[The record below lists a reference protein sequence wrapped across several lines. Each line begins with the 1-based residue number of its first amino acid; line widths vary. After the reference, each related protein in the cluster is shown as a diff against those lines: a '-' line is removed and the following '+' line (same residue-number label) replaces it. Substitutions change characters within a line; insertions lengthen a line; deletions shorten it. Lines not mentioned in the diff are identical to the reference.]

1 MYNNPYEIKPS
12 NTYSNTLERER
23 ERMQVRSQYTE
34 FCESVHRFLVSESI
48 NYILQSCLEGK
59 SNEDKEYGRVLCE
72 QFVNEEDS
80 CSLLRR
86 FNKESLMLH
95 EMYLAI
101 NETYDNIM
109 CKIDKED
116 NLTFTIK
123 PSDKKDFY
131 DRLSDIS
138 TSEVCKKV
146 NERSCKAAEEF
157 IQANIND
164 KLDMEEIAAET
175 KKRIDNIKADTDEKK
190 KELTEECARIAKQ
203 QMNQILQRPKG
214 LYEQLVNS
222 LANSALTSKDES
234 VSSTFLNESGKINL
248 DIVKEKVDV
257 MYRFLETVN
266 SAKIKTINESYIS
279 DLLSSIV

>member
-1 MYNNPYEIKPS
+1 MYTNPYEIKPS

-23 ERMQVRSQYTE
+23 GRMQVRSQYTE
-34 FCESVHRFLVSESI
+34 FCEGVHKFLVSESI

-59 SNEDKEYGRVLCE
+59 SNSDREYGRVLCE
-72 QFVNEEDS
+72 RFVEEEGS
-80 CSLLRR
+80 YSLLRR

-101 NETYDNIM
+101 NETYDSIM
-109 CKIDKED
+109 CKIDKDD
-116 NLTFTIK
+116 NLTFSIK

-131 DRLSDIS
+131 DKLSDIS

-164 KLDMEEIAAET
+164 KLDMEEIAAQT
-175 KKRIDNIKADTDEKK
+175 KERIDNIKADTDEKK
-190 KELTEECARIAKQ
+190 KDLTEECTRIAKH

-222 LANSALTSKDES
+222 LANGIITSKDSS
-234 VSSTFLNESGKINL
+234 VSEGFLNESGKINI
-248 DIVKEKVDV
+248 DVVKEKVDV
-257 MYRFLETVN
+257 MYRFLETIN
-266 SAKIKTINESYIS
+266 SAKIKNINESYIS
-279 DLLSSIV
+279 DLLNSIV